1 MVTAEVP
8 ASDRAER
15 GAGAAARLDLTAIV
29 ALASGIASVG
39 RPTLVGVE
47 GFGGAGKTVF
57 ARRLAHALGRT
68 HLVHLDEFL
77 VEGVISDE
85 DKSDFDR
92 AEFVRRVLEP
102 AWRGELTEYRTL
114 TGLEGGPGRQVR
126 VPAVRYLIVE
136 GVSAYLGELWRY
148 YDLRI
153 WVDAPMEAARERAK
167 QRDLRRGIYDS
178 ALWDV
183 WERSELAYRAKH
195 LPHTTC
201 DVVFDNGADHVDLAE

>member
-1 MVTAEVP
+1 MTAEVP
-8 ASDRAER
+8 TPAGLRA
-15 GAGAAARLDLTAIV
+15 GVAARLDLAAIV
-29 ALASGIASVG
+29 ALVSRIAPTG

-57 ARRLAHALGRT
+57 ARRLARALGSS

-77 VEGVISDE
+77 VEGVVSDE

-92 AEFVRRVLEP
+92 AEFARRVLAP
-102 AWRGELTEYRTL
+102 ASRGELREYRTL
-114 TGLEGGPGRQVR
+114 TGFEGGPGRRVR

-148 YDLRI
+148 YDCRI
-153 WVDAPMEAARERAK
+153 WVDAPMEVARERAK
-167 QRDLRRGIYDS
+167 QRDIRRGIYDS
-178 ALWDV
+178 GLWDV

-195 LPHTTC
+195 RPHATC
-201 DVVFDNGADHVDLAE
+201 DVVFDNGADRGEFGG